1 MKYQED
7 TTKLDRVF
15 NSYFGI
21 HSKQYYLDF
30 TKCTEQC
37 FCLIFSTAGKKMFK
51 FEEQFFYLLIIKNYE
66 QF

>member
-7 TTKLDRVF
+7 TTKWDRVF
-15 NSYFGI
+15 TSYFGSI
-21 HSKQYYLDF
+21 QSNTTWTSPNVQNSDSAL
-30 TKCTEQC
+30 
-37 FCLIFSTAGKKMFK
+37 FSAQQAKKMFK